1 MIPNEYRLAVTTVPE
16 LGEQL
21 CVFRP
26 DGTILLAMCEQSPY
40 HNSTVAALVAELNR
54 LYNREPGV

>member
-1 MIPNEYRLAVTTVPE
+1 MSDEHYRLATSPE
-16 LGEQL
+16 YNDQL

-40 HNSTVAALVAELNR
+40 HNATVAALVAELNR
-54 LYNREPGV
+54 ALDGKA